1 MIDRV
6 CRPCPRSHIPPEPIH
21 RSIHTYTRHLT
32 ALSAIGADAAQA
44 VAQIQALRLQLLLPP
59 PLPRTAPDEA
69 HARMEAGGEEEDPE
83 LEAVDGL
90 LAALRARAEV
100 QASQARAVGDGWKE
114 ELRARRA
121 LHRAV
126 VSAAAAAGGQSGAAV
141 EGPKAMMEQAEGEE
155 EDRVW
160 ALLAERL
167 KQLGVHR
174 LAAALRECASLGGSS
189 RPGSSCGGGGGSFS
203 LPSSAHPTPGH
214 SRPGSAASL
223 LACVPEVG
231 GRVGGRGMDGR
242 IPFVLTYSCVYV
254 TDAPAVPRRPR

>member
-1 MIDRV
+1 
-6 CRPCPRSHIPPEPIH
+6 
-21 RSIHTYTRHLT
+21 
-32 ALSAIGADAAQA
+32 
-44 VAQIQALRLQLLLPP
+44 
-59 PLPRTAPDEA
+59 
-69 HARMEAGGEEEDPE
+69 MEAGGEEEDPE

-90 LAALRARAEV
+90 LAALWARAEV
-100 QASQARAVGDGWKE
+100 QASQARAVGEGWEE

-121 LHRAV
+121 LHEAAA
-126 VSAAAAAGGQSGAAV
+126 AAAAAGSPSGAGAGDGSKAV
-141 EGPKAMMEQAEGEE
+141 QAEGEGEEDDE

-174 LAAALRECASLGGSS
+174 LAATLRESASLGGSS

-203 LPSSAHPTPGH
+203 LPSSAHSTPGH

-231 GRVGGRGMDGR
+231 GRVMGREMDGR
-242 IPFVLTYSCVYV
+242 ISFVLTCSPFVYV